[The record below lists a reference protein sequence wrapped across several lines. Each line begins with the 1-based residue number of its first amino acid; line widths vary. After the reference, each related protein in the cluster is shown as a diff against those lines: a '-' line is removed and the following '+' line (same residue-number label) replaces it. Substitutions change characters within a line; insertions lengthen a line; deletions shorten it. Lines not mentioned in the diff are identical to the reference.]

1 MEAALKVEDQGIDV
15 NIARDLEDLSEKA
28 AEFIIRSVMDLM
40 KSQEA
45 VSIALSGG
53 ATPKFLYERLA
64 IQSIQQK
71 VPWNRVH
78 LFWGDERCVPPDD
91 PDSNYRMADATLISQ
106 VPIPMG
112 NVHRMPGEKTPQ
124 AAADEYEKTL
134 RSIFGPSLE
143 WSRFDLALLG
153 VGADGHTASLFP
165 GSPALKEQKRWVVAP
180 YVEKLK
186 VHRLTLTPPVFN
198 HAALVLFLISGREKA
213 PIVRALLSPVPL
225 QIFFPAQMIRPVQ
238 GRRLFFLDPSAASLL
253 DRGKG

>member
-1 MEAALKVEDQGIDV
+1 MDDQGMEV
-15 NIARDLEDLSEKA
+15 KIARDLEDLSEKA
-28 AEFIIRSVMDLM
+28 AEFVLRFVMDLL
-40 KSQEA
+40 KGQES
-45 VSIALSGG
+45 VSIALAGG

-71 VPWNRVH
+71 IPWSRVH
-78 LFWGDERCVPPDD
+78 LFWGDERCVPPED

-106 VPIPMG
+106 VPIPME
-112 NVHRMPGEKTPQ
+112 NVHRMPGEKAPE
-124 AAADEYEKTL
+124 AAAEEYEKTL
-134 RSIFGPSLE
+134 RAFFGSSPE
-143 WSRFDLALLG
+143 WPRFDLVLLG

-165 GSPALKEQKRWVVAP
+165 GSPALKEKKRWVIAP

-186 VHRLTLTPPVFN
+186 VHRLTLTLPVFN

-213 PIVRALLSPVPL
+213 PIVRALLSSVPL

-253 DRGKG
+253 DQGRGG